1 MDPRTPQTGIYPQ
14 QYSNADDQNNAHLQA
29 YSSNSNPMMSIA
41 ETRSVYPVPVESPRS
56 ITGNDMPAAK
66 RFALAPTTT
75 QSIQNIY
82 PNLIQNQSQLAP
94 DQLYGGSS
102 SIFPNPLIN
111 TVRTI
116 STLPTRT
123 NLSTDGSN
131 HYNLINNSHPAAQ
144 QINQT
149 IHNSIHP
156 FNNQMDWLELTND
169 EDIDYDFNYN
179 TDSTTPSSNSVEG
192 SIPDWTQST
201 LLQKNI
207 NYPNQN
213 PSSKSLYPLIT
224 KIRSRSRIRL
234 TNSSFYITNI
244 DDSKYTNSSILS
256 VPSNNTVNLIS
267 DSDDNNS
274 GGSSSIA
281 QDLSLKNIQ
290 SSVQASSSSI
300 GDNNG
305 SSISSNQ
312 YINSSNSSGFLVNVN
327 SKQPLNDINQQQQQH
342 NDDLNQQS
350 AAIIP
355 TNLLNISQ
363 LPPILHLPT
372 NQGIACKINCQ
383 VNEQSEKNP
392 SVSNNI
398 LPTLLVLSQ
407 SPNQSSSLPTTNP
420 INTKTIKPPRLIY
433 APKTRRVDSYGGLN
447 LTVFE
452 RLPLPL
458 VIPRIQD
465 LGVVDIH
472 ALTMSLKSG
481 MKLEVTNALNTLT
494 IISSYKNALL
504 DLNRC
509 DELVDVLIDIIM
521 EYLDCVSINYY
532 CYSNESKGENS
543 LPNNK
548 FLTYL
553 ELFQQSKRE
562 CEEFSDVE
570 LEQFSISEGWLQLH
584 EQYLH
589 NKKRYARKKAYDIL
603 EYRKIVLIIL
613 SNIAGYVSMPSILA
627 ARDLL
632 LIISDFLNNSDDYY
646 AQIALEVLSKL
657 TVSYENR
664 QKVSE
669 CDEDTLKS
677 IFEKLVR
684 LLPKVE
690 SDIYSRYNYNG
701 NIITH
706 TSSFQELPFLA
717 TLIMSF
723 FNFASLNNETM
734 KKRIIATSGFINRM
748 LKMTLILASIRNIRT
763 GANEED
769 CVMLAR
775 RSMEM
780 LKVLAKGN
788 KESFLLYNE
797 QLLNA
802 LLIPYIDPVVVKDLE
817 TIVIYP
823 EALNNND
830 DKIFNAKKKL
840 SNLLVFLWIRCLWH
854 EEVDLMTDH
863 FKEHDD
869 EGFNAIIIH
878 DKTHQGGYYHQTNS
892 NQHPIHIIPP
902 NETGRYTEQ
911 NKIF

>member
-213 PSSKSLYPLIT
+213 PSSKSLYPLISPNT

-902 NETGRYTEQ
+902 NETG
-911 NKIF
+911 

>member
-1 MDPRTPQTGIYPQ
+1 MK
-14 QYSNADDQNNAHLQA
+14 
-29 YSSNSNPMMSIA
+29 
-41 ETRSVYPVPVESPRS
+41 V
-56 ITGNDMPAAK
+56 
-66 RFALAPTTT
+66 
-75 QSIQNIY
+75 
-82 PNLIQNQSQLAP
+82 
-94 DQLYGGSS
+94 
-102 SIFPNPLIN
+102 
-111 TVRTI
+111 
-116 STLPTRT
+116 
-123 NLSTDGSN
+123 
-131 HYNLINNSHPAAQ
+131 
-144 QINQT
+144 
-149 IHNSIHP
+149 
-156 FNNQMDWLELTND
+156 
-169 EDIDYDFNYN
+169 
-179 TDSTTPSSNSVEG
+179 
-192 SIPDWTQST
+192 
-201 LLQKNI
+201 
-207 NYPNQN
+207 
-213 PSSKSLYPLIT
+213 
-224 KIRSRSRIRL
+224 
-234 TNSSFYITNI
+234 

-281 QDLSLKNIQ
+281 QNLSLKNIQ

-312 YINSSNSSGFLVNVN
+312 YINSSGFLVNVN
-327 SKQPLNDINQQQQQH
+327 SNQPLNDINQQQQQH

-363 LPPILHLPT
+363 PPPKLHLPT
-372 NQGIACKINCQ
+372 NQGIACKRNCQ
-383 VNEQSEKNP
+383 VNEQSETNP

-398 LPTLLVLSQ
+398 LPT
-407 SPNQSSSLPTTNP
+407 TDP

-465 LGVVDIH
+465 L
-472 ALTMSLKSG
+472 
-481 MKLEVTNALNTLT
+481 
-494 IISSYKNALL
+494 

-509 DELVDVLIDIIM
+509 GELVDVLIDIIM

-543 LPNNK
+543 LSNNK

-584 EQYLH
+584 EQCCDGGDDDVNQKKFKFFLMILNKSSRTDLH

-817 TIVIYP
+817 AIVIYP
-823 EALNNND
+823 
-830 DKIFNAKKKL
+830 
-840 SNLLVFLWIRCLWH
+840 
-854 EEVDLMTDH
+854 VD
-863 FKEHDD
+863 
-869 EGFNAIIIH
+869 I
-878 DKTHQGGYYHQTNS
+878 
-892 NQHPIHIIPP
+892 
-902 NETGRYTEQ
+902 
-911 NKIF
+911 

>member
-1 MDPRTPQTGIYPQ
+1 MITNYVSMIAWSGGDNGQISFIESDDDTFGHAYMSCEEKYLLRQSDYRTPQTGSTNVIGTGIYPQ
-14 QYSNADDQNNAHLQA
+14 QYLTSTYPNNASYLQA
-29 YSSNSNPMMSIA
+29 SNSNMNPMMSITG
-41 ETRSVYPVPVESPRS
+41 TRSVYPVPVASLAS
-56 ITGNDMPAAK
+56 ITGNGMPAAK
-66 RFALAPTTT
+66 RVALAPTTT
-75 QSIQNIY
+75 TQPIQNIY
-82 PNLIQNQSQLAP
+82 PNLAQNQLQLAQN
-94 DQLYGGSS
+94 QLYGSS
-102 SIFPNPLIN
+102 GNSTFSNQLIN
-111 TVRTI
+111 TVRTAN
-116 STLPTRT
+116 TVPTQT
-123 NLSTDGSN
+123 YLGTDGSS
-131 HYNLINNSHPAAQ
+131 IDAQ
-144 QINQT
+144 
-149 IHNSIHP
+149 S
-156 FNNQMDWLELTND
+156 FENQMDWLELTND
-169 EDIDYDFNYN
+169 EDIVYDDFSYN
-179 TDSTTPSSNSVEG
+179 TEFSNTPSTSNIEG
-192 SIPDWTQST
+192 NISDWTHGS

-207 NYPNQN
+207 NYSNQN
-213 PSSKSLYPLIT
+213 LSSKSSCPLI
-224 KIRSRSRIRL
+224 SP
-234 TNSSFYITNI
+234 NSHQ
-244 DDSKYTNSSILS
+244 K
-256 VPSNNTVNLIS
+256 
-267 DSDDNNS
+267 NNS
-274 GGSSSIA
+274 QQQESQQQQQKQQNDKDQSPLQSQ
-281 QDLSLKNIQ
+281 QDQQKLDQDQELVSQPVQ
-290 SSVQASSSSI
+290 STLQS
-300 GDNNG
+300 
-305 SSISSNQ
+305 
-312 YINSSNSSGFLVNVN
+312 
-327 SKQPLNDINQQQQQH
+327 QQQH
-342 NDDLNQQS
+342 NDNSNQQS
-350 AAIIP
+350 ATIVP
-355 TNLLNISQ
+355 TNLLNISNA
-363 LPPILHLPT
+363 PPPKLHLPT
-372 NQGIACKINCQ
+372 NQGIAGRRNRQ
-383 VNEQSEKNP
+383 VNKQSEKNP
-392 SVSNNI
+392 SVANNI
-398 LPTLLVLSQ
+398 SPIPSVSSQ
-407 SPNQSSSLPTTNP
+407 FPNQPSSMPTTNP
-420 INTKTIKPPRLIY
+420 ITTNTIKPPRLVY
-433 APKTRRVDSYGGLN
+433 APKTRRVDSYGGLD

-458 VIPRIQD
+458 IVPIIQD
-465 LGVVDIH
+465 LGAVDIH

-823 EALNNND
+823 
-830 DKIFNAKKKL
+830 
-840 SNLLVFLWIRCLWH
+840 
-854 EEVDLMTDH
+854 VD
-863 FKEHDD
+863 
-869 EGFNAIIIH
+869 I
-878 DKTHQGGYYHQTNS
+878 
-892 NQHPIHIIPP
+892 
-902 NETGRYTEQ
+902 
-911 NKIF
+911 

>member
-156 FNNQMDWLELTND
+156 FNNQMDC
-169 EDIDYDFNYN
+169 
-179 TDSTTPSSNSVEG
+179 SNSVEG

-213 PSSKSLYPLIT
+213 PSSKSLYPLI
-224 KIRSRSRIRL
+224 SP
-234 TNSSFYITNI
+234 NI

-465 LGVVDIH
+465 L
-472 ALTMSLKSG
+472 
-481 MKLEVTNALNTLT
+481 
-494 IISSYKNALL
+494 

-584 EQYLH
+584 EQTDLH

-823 EALNNND
+823 
-830 DKIFNAKKKL
+830 
-840 SNLLVFLWIRCLWH
+840 
-854 EEVDLMTDH
+854 VD
-863 FKEHDD
+863 
-869 EGFNAIIIH
+869 I
-878 DKTHQGGYYHQTNS
+878 
-892 NQHPIHIIPP
+892 
-902 NETGRYTEQ
+902 
-911 NKIF
+911 